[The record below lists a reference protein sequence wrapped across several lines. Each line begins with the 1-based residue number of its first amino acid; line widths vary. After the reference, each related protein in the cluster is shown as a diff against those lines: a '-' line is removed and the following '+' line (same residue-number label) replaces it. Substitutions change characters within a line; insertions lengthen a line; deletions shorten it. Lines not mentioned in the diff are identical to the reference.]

1 MKRVQKNSFISY
13 ILSDQV
19 SWCNIK
25 QLVSYFKNYICKFM
39 QANSWHHELF
49 HFHLSFCIKKVWKGK
64 EKYTKIW
71 ISRDWK
77 ELYRWNKKHF
87 IVFKGLSFGEKIKK
101 KKIKIPDTSFKIKSF
116 EKQFNSIALL
126 YKKNTKKVYLE

>member
-1 MKRVQKNSFISY
+1 
-13 ILSDQV
+13 
-19 SWCNIK
+19 
-25 QLVSYFKNYICKFM
+25 M

-77 ELYRWNKKHF
+77 ELYRWNEKHF

-101 KKIKIPDTSFKIKSF
+101 KKDK
-116 EKQFNSIALL
+116 NSRHKLQDEILW
-126 YKKNTKKVYLE
+126 KTI